1 MKSSTLFAIIAMV
14 FFSCSSLQQRSIQ
27 YDYSYQ
33 ASFNDYDSFK
43 FIDPNDLQKGNP
55 AADLIFKS
63 IHDRLQAQGYK
74 YTDTSPSLLIN
85 YKIFDTE
92 VDFVGYQQPGMNRF
106 INRSGDLLR
115 LDVTEDVPNDPDFE
129 YQYKRYKLKKG
140 TLLISFFDIEQECT
154 IWQGYA
160 SGVYQPNA
168 ENDRF
173 LKWAVGKILDKYQVI
188 SNDSY

>member
-1 MKSSTLFAIIAMV
+1 MKSPALFTMIAMV

-43 FIDPNDLQKGNP
+43 FIDPNDLQPGNP
-55 AADLIFKS
+55 VSDLIFKS

-74 YTDTSPSLLIN
+74 YNDTSPSLLIN

-92 VDFVGYQQPGMNRF
+92 VDFVGYQQPGMNQF
-106 INRSGDLLR
+106 INRTDDLLR
-115 LDVTEDVPNDPDFE
+115 HDVTRNIANDRGFE

-140 TLLISFFDIEQECT
+140 TLLISFFDIEQERT

-160 SGVYQPNA
+160 SGIYVPDA

-173 LKWAVGKILDKYQVI
+173 LKWAVGKILDKYEVI
-188 SNDSY
+188 SNNYY

>member
-1 MKSSTLFAIIAMV
+1 MKSPTLFAIIAMV

-27 YDYSYQ
+27 YDYSYE

-43 FIDPNDLQKGNP
+43 FIDPQPEGP
-55 AADLIFKS
+55 ASDLIFKS

-74 YTDTSPSLLIN
+74 YNDTNPSLLIN

-92 VDFVGYQQPGMNRF
+92 VDFVGYQQPGMNQF
-106 INRSGDLLR
+106 INRRGDLLR
-115 LDVTEDVPNDPDFE
+115 LDVTENALDDPDFE

-140 TLLISFFDIEQECT
+140 TLLISFFDIDQERT

-160 SGVYQPNA
+160 SGIYEPNA
-168 ENDRF
+168 KNDRF
-173 LKWAVGKILDKYQVI
+173 LKWAVGKILDKYQVV
-188 SNDSY
+188 SNDYY